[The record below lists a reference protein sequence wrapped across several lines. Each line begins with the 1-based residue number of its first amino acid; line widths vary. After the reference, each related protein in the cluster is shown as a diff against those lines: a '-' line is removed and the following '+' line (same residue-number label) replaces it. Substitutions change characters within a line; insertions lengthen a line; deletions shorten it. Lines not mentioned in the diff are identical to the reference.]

1 MKKERRERVKE
12 GRERERNDGR
22 VLQKKKREEERT
34 TEVFCVCGVFCR
46 QKKRKK
52 EQEKC
57 FVSVMKLGIQVFFN
71 LGLFY

>member
-12 GRERERNDGR
+12 GRERERETTG
-22 VLQKKKREEERT
+22 VYCKKKKREEERT

-57 FVSVMKLGIQVFFN
+57 FVSVMKLGI
-71 LGLFY
+71 